1 MATSLK
7 ELIVSYQANAQPV
20 IEALNRIDQKIKTT
34 SNQIQSFGTSMRNLG
49 VELGAVFTVPFGMLA
64 KKALSAS
71 ADFESLKMQMEVL
84 TGSAEKGSALFEKL
98 VKFAA
103 ETPFELNQ
111 LASATNIL
119 MGFGQSSDEAY
130 SNLGLL
136 GDVAA
141 VVNSD
146 FNRLAIT
153 FGQASAEGKLFTKD
167 IRELINNNIPVIGLL
182 ADELGVAENKVLD
195 FAEQGKIT
203 FAVLTRALEKATS
216 KGGMFEGG
224 MAKLAK
230 TSRGVWST
238 FRDQVNIALATFG
251 DELQKTFNLTEKL
264 KQFGE
269 WIGRLTE
276 NFKKLYPETKKNIFL
291 FLGALTI
298 LPPILIFLGTMIKI
312 IGFLTRAFSGLLI
325 PIRLLASPITSL
337 IGLLIILYSY
347 WEDFRTVVDFLAK
360 SLFDAF
366 TNKPIR
372 DFIDDLKTIYDWI
385 IRILGT
391 GISKFLKTSKIFLD
405 IFVNKIDKQIASS
418 ESSLAPIQNSMI
430 RPENQTISNST
441 NKNINNSLIVN
452 IPASVSSSDAMN
464 IKDVV
469 KRALQEQNRQSYME
483 MGVQ

>member
-64 KKALSAS
+64 KRALSAS

-84 TGSAEKGSALFEKL
+84 AGSAEKGSALFEKL
-98 VKFAA
+98 LKLDV

-111 LASATNIL
+111 VASATNIL
-119 MGFGQSSDEAY
+119 MGFGQSSEQAY
-130 SNLGLL
+130 SNLRIL
-136 GDVAA
+136 GDVGA

-153 FGQASAEGKLFTKD
+153 FGQASAEGKLYTKD
-167 IRELINNNIPVIGLL
+167 IRELINNNIPIIKIL
-182 ADELGVAENKVLD
+182 ANELGVAENKIMD

-203 FAVLTRALEKATS
+203 FDVLVRALERATS

-230 TSRGVWST
+230 TSKGVWST
-238 FRDQVNIALATFG
+238 FKGNLNIALATFG

-264 KQFGE
+264 KQFGD

-291 FLGALTI
+291 LLGALTI

-312 IGFLTRAFSGLLI
+312 IGFLTKAFSGLLI
-325 PIRLLASPITSL
+325 PIRLLASPITTL
-337 IGLLIILYSY
+337 IGLLIVLYNY

-360 SLFDAF
+360 SLLGIFE
-366 TNKPIR
+366 NKYIKS
-372 DFIDDLKTIYDWI
+372 FIEDLKLVYDWI
-385 IRILGT
+385 VKILDT
-391 GISKFLKTSKIFLD
+391 GLSKLFKDSKIVMDFIVGKMD
-405 IFVNKIDKQIASS
+405 EKIATLERTPSNQMTSD
-418 ESSLAPIQNSMI
+418 I
-430 RPENQTISNST
+430 RPSSSVISNST
-441 NKNINNSLIVN
+441 NKNINNNLIVN

-464 IKDVV
+464 IKDAV
-469 KRALQEQNRQSYME
+469 KRALSEQNRQSYME